1 MSKEENYC
9 HKQNYLYC
17 TVRKYRSHQQNVN
30 NSSYMITIFVP
41 RTKKYWLMING
52 SKYNIRNCPASG
64 EIFFQISGWHE
75 LENFIPP
82 CVKLS
87 LLVMM
92 LTHKL
97 ATKVAKLLAK
107 RLATQIAKWL
117 AKRLVQRI
125 APITC
130 IVGSFPPPLSTRVP
144 THNMYTSP
152 GRKYS
157 SGHRNV
163 PMFPIHRPPQCCPV
177 VTPWHWFSPL
187 DSSISQIVVFQY

>member
-1 MSKEENYC
+1 MG
-9 HKQNYLYC
+9 QN
-17 TVRKYRSHQQNVN
+17 
-30 NSSYMITIFVP
+30 I
-41 RTKKYWLMING
+41 
-52 SKYNIRNCPASG
+52 
-64 EIFFQISGWHE
+64 ISGIAQLQAKYFFKSQDDTNWK
-75 LENFIPP
+75 NFIPP

-117 AKRLVQRI
+117 AKRLVKRI

-152 GRKYS
+152 GHKYS
-157 SGHRNV
+157 SSHRNV

-177 VTPWHWFSPL
+177 VTP
-187 DSSISQIVVFQY
+187 